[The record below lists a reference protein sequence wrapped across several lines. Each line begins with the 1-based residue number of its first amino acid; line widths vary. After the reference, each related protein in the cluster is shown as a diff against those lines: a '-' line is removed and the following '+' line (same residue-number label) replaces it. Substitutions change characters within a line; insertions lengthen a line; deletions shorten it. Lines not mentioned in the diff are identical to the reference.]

1 MKEDAF
7 ALEQRLDQ
15 ALDDERQHQ
24 KNSQEAWELEEE
36 EQAQAQAQARQAQLE
51 GNAGQEDRFDGER
64 GGMDEED
71 GEEEVANRRWD
82 DAPARARHED
92 VEEAHGQV
100 FEEGVRRDEEGDARL
115 SERDARGGSLEEDD
129 VRATGNEEVD
139 FVGEDDE
146 DNVWK

>member
-24 KNSQEAWELEEE
+24 KNSQEGRELEEE
-36 EQAQAQAQARQAQLE
+36 EQAQAPAKQAQLE
-51 GNAGQEDRFDGER
+51 GNAGRKGRFSGEG

-71 GEEEVANRRWD
+71 GEEVEAKRRWND
-82 DAPARARHED
+82 VSVRARHED
-92 VEEAHGQV
+92 VEEAHDQV
-100 FEEGVRRDEEGDARL
+100 FEEDVRRDYEGEARL
-115 SERDARGGSLEEDD
+115 SERDARGNSLEEDD
-129 VRATGNEEVD
+129 VRPTVNEEVD

-146 DNVWK
+146 ENVWQ

>member
-36 EQAQAQAQARQAQLE
+36 EQAQANQAKQAQLE
-51 GNAGQEDRFDGER
+51 GNANQEDRFGGER

-71 GEEEVANRRWD
+71 GEEEEVANRRWD

-92 VEEAHGQV
+92 VEEAHDQV
-100 FEEGVRRDEEGDARL
+100 LEEELRRDEEGDARL
-115 SERDARGGSLEEDD
+115 SEGDARGGSLEEDD

-139 FVGEDDE
+139 FVGEDE
-146 DNVWK
+146 EENVWQ